1 VFGGVW
7 FFRFV
12 DMPFL
17 EQPPAVVR
25 TAEVD
30 LSQTD
35 PLAAGNLPGQQRS
48 SIFEKLRDK
57 FQQQQAPSQKVDT
70 TNEVVTRA
78 AQRADLLL
86 QTVDSTGQS
95 RRERSLLVAAILA
108 ADVYHDK
115 AGGLPL
121 PHGIERLD
129 GASFA
134 KAVGGYIQEG
144 DLIDE
149 KSGYFGALYY
159 DSHERT
165 FIYVNRGTNDGPDW
179 ITDLKQAPGL
189 QTDQYDGAIEL
200 AAKLSELM
208 SYKGDR
214 LVFVGHSLGGGLA
227 TAQSK
232 ATGLPALV
240 FNPAGVNKDTLERNE
255 AGLDRPSNIVSFVVK
270 GEILTKLQAQAN
282 GAFGIFGD
290 RLVPEAS
297 GQIVELDPR
306 KDFSLN
312 PFKEATERHRM
323 LAVIEALLP

>member
-1 VFGGVW
+1 M
-7 FFRFV
+7 R
-12 DMPFL
+12 
-17 EQPPAVVR
+17 
-25 TAEVD
+25 
-30 LSQTD
+30 
-35 PLAAGNLPGQQRS
+35 
-48 SIFEKLRDK
+48 
-57 FQQQQAPSQKVDT
+57 
-70 TNEVVTRA
+70 
-78 AQRADLLL
+78 
-86 QTVDSTGQS
+86 TVDSTGQAH
-95 RRERSLLVAAILA
+95 RERSLLVASILA

-115 AGGLPL
+115 AGELPL
-121 PHGIERLD
+121 PHGVERLE
-129 GASFA
+129 GARFA

-144 DLIDE
+144 DLIDK

-208 SYKGDR
+208 SYKSDR

-240 FNPAGVNKDTLERNE
+240 FNPAGVNKGTLERNE

-306 KDFSLN
+306 KDFSPN
-312 PFKEATERHRM
+312 PIKEATERHRM